1 MREISLK
8 SFLECGRQSLN
19 SCYFRNCSVPRSPNF
34 CAPESAEQLCRS
46 WLVMVD
52 KSGDETGYPAQQ
64 SKIAYIQ
71 EHLTNIIEGVNKR
84 GNP

>member
-1 MREISLK
+1 
-8 SFLECGRQSLN
+8 
-19 SCYFRNCSVPRSPNF
+19 
-34 CAPESAEQLCRS
+34 
-46 WLVMVD
+46 MVD

-84 GNP
+84 GNPWKGAVQELYRVSHFIPANRKGKKSLPGFVAETE